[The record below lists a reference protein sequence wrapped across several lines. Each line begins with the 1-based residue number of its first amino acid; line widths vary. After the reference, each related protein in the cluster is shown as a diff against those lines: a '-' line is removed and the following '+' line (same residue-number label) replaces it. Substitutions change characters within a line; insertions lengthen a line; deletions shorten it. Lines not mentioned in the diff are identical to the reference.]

1 MTTNKARNVSAV
13 ITADETLEGGGFP
26 VRRPFPTADRLDVD
40 PFLLLDHLG
49 PVEWG
54 PGEGIGAPDHPHR
67 GVETVTYLLSGEMEH
82 KDSHGH
88 AGKLRPGDVQ
98 WMTAGSGVVHSEL
111 PSQQFMTSGG
121 VMHGFQIWVN
131 LPAKDKMITPRYQE
145 IPREQIPEAKTEDGL
160 ATVRV
165 VAGESLGVSAVI
177 DTHTPINYLHF
188 TIQPGGSLVQAI
200 GADSNA
206 LVYVIK
212 GEVTAGETGVRIR
225 EGQMGVLDEGD
236 RVALSVEQKGETTD
250 FLLLSG
256 KPINEPV
263 ARYGPFVMNT
273 QEEIHQAINDYRE
286 GRMGAIDF

>member
-1 MTTNKARNVSAV
+1 MSDNKQRNVASV
-13 ITADETLEGGGFP
+13 ITAHETLEGGGFP
-26 VRRPFPTADRLDVD
+26 VRRPFPTADKLDVD

-67 GVETVTYLLSGEMEH
+67 GFETVTYLLSGEMEH
-82 KDSHGH
+82 KDSRGH

-98 WMTAGSGVVHSEL
+98 WMTAGAGVVHSEL
-111 PSQQFMTSGG
+111 PSSKFMNEGG
-121 VMHGFQIWVN
+121 VMHGFQIWIN
-131 LPAKDKMITPRYQE
+131 LPAKDKMIAPRYQE
-145 IPREQIPEAKTEDGL
+145 VPREGIPEAQTEDGL
-160 ATVRV
+160 VKVRV

-177 DTHTPINYLHF
+177 DTHTPISYLHF
-188 TIQPGGSLVQAI
+188 TIEPGGNVEQSVSS
-200 GADSNA
+200 DENA
-206 LVYVIK
+206 LVYVIQ
-212 GEVTAGETGVRIR
+212 GEATVGESDVRVR
-225 EGQMGVLDEGD
+225 EGQMGVLGEGD
-236 RVALSVEQKGETTD
+236 SVLLSVGEDGETTD

-256 KPINEPV
+256 RPINEEL

>member
-1 MTTNKARNVSAV
+1 MTDNKARSVSAV
-13 ITADETLEGGGFP
+13 ITAHETLEGGGFP

-67 GVETVTYLLSGEMEH
+67 GFETVTYLLSGEMEH
-82 KDSHGH
+82 KDSRGH

-98 WMTAGSGVVHSEL
+98 WMTAGAGVVHSEL
-111 PSQQFMTSGG
+111 PSTEFMNNGG
-121 VMHGFQIWVN
+121 TMHGFQIWVN
-131 LPAKDKMITPRYQE
+131 LPAKDKMIAPRYQE
-145 IPREQIPEAKTEDGL
+145 VPREQIPQAKTGDGL
-160 ATVRV
+160 VTVRV
-165 VAGESLGVSAVI
+165 IAGESLGVSAVI

-188 TIQPGGSLVQAI
+188 TIEPGGHLVQAI
-200 GADSNA
+200 AADENA

-236 RVALSVEQKGETTD
+236 RVALSVEQKGVTTD

-256 KPINEPV
+256 KPINEEL

-273 QEEIHQAINDYRE
+273 QEEIRQAINDYRE